1 MIAGDD
7 LMTQY
12 SVFCAALLVVY
23 LVPGPDMFL
32 LLNTGAREGRRQALM
47 TALGLALARAAH
59 VSLAALGLAAL
70 LRTYPW
76 AFDLLSVAG
85 GLYLAWLGWQL
96 LCAPVTPLPIDG
108 GSTHSSSHWSG
119 ALKKGLLTNLLNP
132 KALLFCSVLL
142 PQFISQEA
150 GSVSQQFAILGTVLV
165 VVGLGFD
172 SFYALS
178 GDRIGRWVAASP
190 WKQKLQ
196 NRLFGTL
203 LIGFGARLV
212 LLRELTG

>member
-1 MIAGDD
+1 
-7 LMTQY
+7 MTQY
-12 SVFCAALLVVY
+12 SLFCVALLVVY

-32 LLNTGAREGRRQALM
+32 LLNTGASEGRRQALM
-47 TALGLALARAAH
+47 TALGLAIARAAH
-59 VSLAALGLAAL
+59 VTLAALGLAAL
-70 LRTYPW
+70 LRTHPW
-76 AFDLLSVAG
+76 AFDLLSIAG

-96 LCAPVTPLPIDG
+96 LCAPVTPLPA
-108 GSTHSSSHWSG
+108 STAITRRRGRWSA

-142 PQFISQEA
+142 PQFISQQA
-150 GSVSQQFAILGTVLV
+150 GPVGHQFAMLGTVLV
-165 VVGLGFD
+165 VTGLAFD

>member
-1 MIAGDD
+1 
-7 LMTQY
+7 MTQY
-12 SVFCAALLVVY
+12 SLFCAALLVVY

-32 LLNTGAREGRRQALM
+32 LLNTGASEGRRQALM

-70 LRTYPW
+70 LRSHPW
-76 AFDLLSVAG
+76 AFDLLSIAG

-96 LCAPVTPLPIDG
+96 LCAPVTPLPA
-108 GSTHSSSHWSG
+108 STGIARRCGHWSA

-150 GSVSQQFAILGTVLV
+150 GPVGHQFAILGAVLV
-165 VVGLGFD
+165 VVGLAFD

-178 GDRIGRWVAASP
+178 GDRIGRWLAASP

-212 LLRELTG
+212 LLRELAG

>member
-1 MIAGDD
+1 
-7 LMTQY
+7 
-12 SVFCAALLVVY
+12 
-23 LVPGPDMFL
+23 
-32 LLNTGAREGRRQALM
+32 
-47 TALGLALARAAH
+47 
-59 VSLAALGLAAL
+59 
-70 LRTYPW
+70 LRSHPW
-76 AFDLLSVAG
+76 AFDLLSIAG

-96 LCAPVTPLPIDG
+96 LCAPVTPLPA
-108 GSTHSSSHWSG
+108 STGITRRHGRWSA

-142 PQFISQEA
+142 PQFISQDA
-150 GSVSQQFAILGTVLV
+150 GPVGHQFAILGTVLV
-165 VVGLGFD
+165 VVGLAFD

-212 LLRELTG
+212 LLRELAG

>member
-1 MIAGDD
+1 
-7 LMTQY
+7 MTQY
-12 SVFCAALLVVY
+12 SLFIAALLVVY

-32 LLNTGAREGRRQALM
+32 LLNTGASEGRRQALM

-59 VSLAALGLAAL
+59 VTLAALGLAAL
-70 LRTYPW
+70 LRTHPW
-76 AFDLLSVAG
+76 AFDLLSIAG

-96 LCAPVTPLPIDG
+96 LCAKVSTLPT
-108 GSTHSSSHWSG
+108 STAEARQPGHWSA

-142 PQFISQEA
+142 PQFISPHA
-150 GSVSQQFAILGTVLV
+150 GSISQQFAILGTVLV

-172 SFYALS
+172 SVYALS
-178 GDRIGRWVAASP
+178 GDRLGRWVAASP

-212 LLRELTG
+212 LLRELGG

>member
-1 MIAGDD
+1 
-7 LMTQY
+7 MTQY
-12 SVFCAALLVVY
+12 SVFCVALLVVY

-32 LLNTGAREGRRQALM
+32 LLNTGASESRRQALM

-59 VSLAALGLAAL
+59 VCLAALGLAAL
-70 LRTYPW
+70 LRSHPW
-76 AFDLLSVAG
+76 AFELLSIAG

-96 LCAPVTPLPIDG
+96 LCAPLTPPPTVSDIALRRG
-108 GSTHSSSHWSG
+108 HWSA

-150 GSVSQQFAILGTVLV
+150 GSVSQQFAILGTALV

-178 GDRIGRWVAASP
+178 GDRLGRWMAASP

-203 LIGFGARLV
+203 LIGFGTRLV
-212 LLRELTG
+212 LLRELAG

>member
-1 MIAGDD
+1 
-7 LMTQY
+7 MTQY

-32 LLNTGAREGRRQALM
+32 LLNTGASEGRRQALM

-59 VSLAALGLAAL
+59 VTLAALGLAAL
-70 LRTYPW
+70 LRTHPW
-76 AFDLLSVAG
+76 AFDLLSIAG
-85 GLYLAWLGWQL
+85 GVYLAWLGWQL
-96 LCAPVTPLPIDG
+96 LCAPVSALPS
-108 GSTHSSSHWSG
+108 STAKARKPGHWSA

-142 PQFISQEA
+142 PQFISQTA
-150 GSVSQQFAILGTVLV
+150 GPIGQQFAILGSVLV

-172 SFYALS
+172 TFYALS
-178 GDRIGRWVAASP
+178 GDRLGRWVAASP

-212 LLRELTG
+212 LLRELGG